1 MSSDADY
8 MFSSLSRE
16 YHALSSDLE
25 KLRANRDCWEQ
36 VARVLALKLGKE
48 AYADAEYENQTEDA
62 SRYGQANMSKDT
74 GDARWV

>member
-16 YHALSSDLE
+16 YHTLSGDLE
-25 KLRANRDCWEQ
+25 KLKTDRDCWEQ

-48 AYADAEYENQTEDA
+48 AYADAEYENQTEHT
-62 SRYGQANMSKDT
+62 SQYGRANMSKDT
-74 GDARWV
+74 GDSRWV